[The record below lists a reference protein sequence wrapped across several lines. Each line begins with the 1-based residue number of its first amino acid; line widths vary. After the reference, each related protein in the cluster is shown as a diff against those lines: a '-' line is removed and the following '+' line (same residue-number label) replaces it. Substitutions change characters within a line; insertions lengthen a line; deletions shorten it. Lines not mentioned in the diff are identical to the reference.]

1 MILYF
6 SATGNS
12 KYVAEQ
18 IATAIGDTAHSIENT
33 NPQISLK
40 QDEVF
45 GLVTPT
51 YSWELPIIV
60 REYLEKLN
68 LTATDSTYSFV
79 VATYGTTPGA
89 VGADATH
96 LLKKKGL
103 TVSAK
108 YSIQMPDTW
117 TPIFDLSHAERVK
130 ARNEKADEEIR
141 QVISDIQ
148 NRKTG
153 SMMHRA
159 VPYPI
164 RYISDIT
171 YNAMRKTKH
180 FSVADSCICCGLCER
195 HCPANAI
202 QLEGGKPVWVKERCA
217 MCLRCLHNCPKFAIQ
232 YGHRTK
238 KHGQYRHPNGD

>member
-18 IATAIGDTAHSIENT
+18 IAAATGDTAHSIETT

-68 LTATDSTYSFV
+68 LTANENPYSFV

-89 VGADATH
+89 AGADAAH

-117 TPIFDLSHAERVK
+117 TPIFDLSNAEKVRM
-130 ARNEKADEEIR
+130 RNEKADEELR
-141 QVISDIQ
+141 QVILDIR

-159 VPYPI
+159 VSYPI

-180 FSVADSCICCGLCER
+180 FSVEESCIGCGLCER

-202 QLEGGKPVWVKERCA
+202 
-217 MCLRCLHNCPKFAIQ
+217 
-232 YGHRTK
+232 
-238 KHGQYRHPNGD
+238 